1 MRYNS
6 ERLDIKV
13 LISGNSL
20 LFKDTKI
27 SLGLL
32 INSRKMHSLFRENRH
47 LRVSTTANNRISIS
61 VADLKIRSKSYCL
74 ASY

>member
-13 LISGNSL
+13 LSSGNGL
-20 LFKDTKI
+20 LFKVIKI

-32 INSRKMHSLFRENRH
+32 IDSRKMHALFGENRH
-47 LRVSTTANNRISIS
+47 LGVSTTVNNRIRVS
-61 VADLKIRSKSYCL
+61 VAEPKIRSKSYCL
-74 ASY
+74 ASF